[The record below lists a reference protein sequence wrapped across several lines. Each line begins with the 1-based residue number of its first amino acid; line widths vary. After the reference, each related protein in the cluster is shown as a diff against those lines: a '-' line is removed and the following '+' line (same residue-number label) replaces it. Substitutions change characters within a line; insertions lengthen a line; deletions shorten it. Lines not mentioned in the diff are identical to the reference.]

1 MGDTHTDRRRLSE
14 GEGRGGPE
22 CVRGRRRPCMNGGA
36 GPGIQSVV
44 AEVDARRC
52 TPNSLGPVTPS
63 ASEQDSQ
70 GRLKVHSELR
80 ARLVRLGDD
89 ELGSLTPPGQES
101 RGAWGTSYAASVAGS
116 EVFIKRI
123 PLTDLERQS
132 MFSTANHF
140 RLPNY
145 YHYGVG
151 SAGFGA
157 FRELAAHQR
166 TTEWVL
172 DGAGDGFPLLHHWR
186 VLPCSELPPP
196 NPRITSPGYVTYWN
210 NSKAAARYVRAR
222 AAARWEIW
230 LILER
235 FDHPLWTWLPA
246 NQDQVGTMVSCLL
259 DTAAFLRG
267 QGMAHL
273 DAHFANVVTDGRRP
287 YLTDFGLALDAS
299 FDLGDAERSFLARHR
314 YYDAGEIIQ
323 SLGMTVAL
331 MCKDLPPEDRR
342 KLLKVCEVDD
352 QADIDLVPALVA
364 HAETLASDGPLP
376 ISHALAEAIIR
387 YRPVINYMHGFLT
400 KLRNNPRKNA
410 RYSDH
415 HLRRLLE
422 ATTT

>member
-1 MGDTHTDRRRLSE
+1 
-14 GEGRGGPE
+14 
-22 CVRGRRRPCMNGGA
+22 
-36 GPGIQSVV
+36 
-44 AEVDARRC
+44 
-52 TPNSLGPVTPS
+52 
-63 ASEQDSQ
+63 
-70 GRLKVHSELR
+70 
-80 ARLVRLGDD
+80 VRLGDD